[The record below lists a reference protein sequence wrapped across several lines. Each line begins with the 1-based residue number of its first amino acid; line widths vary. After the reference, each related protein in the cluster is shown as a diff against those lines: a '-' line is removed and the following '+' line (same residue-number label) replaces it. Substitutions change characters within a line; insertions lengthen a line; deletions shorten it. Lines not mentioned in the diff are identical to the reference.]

1 MEVERAEVWGF
12 SGRKEL
18 KLEGGNASNEPQRT
32 SKGFGPARYP
42 VRTFASQKIAAV
54 NRRKGN
60 PTALDR
66 VSTPILMTYAN
77 GYQSET

>member
-1 MEVERAEVWGF
+1 MGSARKEERAMEVERAEVWGF

-42 VRTFASQKIAAV
+42 VRTFARYVLRCQS
-54 NRRKGN
+54 
-60 PTALDR
+60 R
-66 VSTPILMTYAN
+66 VLY
-77 GYQSET
+77 